1 MEGKVHGRRV
11 KIDLLPLSPTFL
23 FPRPPSAFTKAPFP
37 SAPFPTAPKASRQ
50 GLHIRQTLA
59 WLPELGM
66 LKRPAPAFSSLQ
78 LWQLS
83 HPHPEGAGP
92 HSPSMRGSTREDIHP
107 LPRRKRGANTSWP
120 VRGSGPL
127 PGARGG
133 RGRGPVLGAARRRPG
148 HVRGSALGVV
158 EGRWQG
164 RGRGGAR
171 TPSSAASGGCGAA
184 EVGGGSR

>member
-107 LPRRKRGANTSWP
+107 LPRRKRGANASWP

-133 RGRGPVLGAARRRPG
+133 EGAGSGPRGRAAPSGARARERAGSGRGAVAGAGPRRR
-148 HVRGSALGVV
+148 ADAQLG
-158 EGRWQG
+158 GFWRLR
-164 RGRGGAR
+164 RGRGGR
-171 TPSSAASGGCGAA
+171 
-184 EVGGGSR
+184 R